1 MATLW
6 AQTAEFDSISVGDDL
21 PILVKFEFRPPAQD
35 GVEAHREEP
44 VDTTKVTAYVKEL
57 LLKAFPPDSVNSE
70 DTSIEVDSLID
81 FLPGDTVSVC
91 GRVIGKSDRGGKRVV
106 ECQVT
111 VESHDGETVAKARAA
126 VSL

>member
-6 AQTAEFDSISVGDDL
+6 AQTAEFDKIAVGDDL
-21 PILVKFEFRPPAQD
+21 PILVKFEFRLPTKEGA
-35 GVEAHREEP
+35 EAVKEDP
-44 VDTTKVTAYVKEL
+44 VGTEKLTTYVSEL

-70 DTSIEVDSLID
+70 DTFVETDILAD

-91 GRVIGKSDRGGKRVV
+91 GEVVGKSEVDGKRMV

-111 VESHDGETVAKARAA
+111 VESHAGETLARAKAV